1 MPTPMQRPDDSFV
14 EGGGV
19 SVLGRCD
26 QATKGTRWMT
36 WRQEAMKDV
45 GACDKPREAG
55 NQAVILGSPN
65 GETHPPCADIHA

>member
-1 MPTPMQRPDDSFV
+1 MPDPMSCAVDGFV
-14 EGGGV
+14 DGV
-19 SVLGRCD
+19 SVLGRRD
-26 QATKGTRWMT
+26 QATKGARWMT

-65 GETHPPCADIHA
+65 GETHPLYADIHA